1 MPHMELFEGERVD
14 DLQYKGLKIIQHE
27 SLFRFGTDSVLLAGF
42 SSLNKNER
50 AVDLGSGSGILSIL
64 INARFGCPVIG
75 IEIQD
80 AFVSMANRS
89 AVMNGQENVR
99 FLNLDVRDAPAQ
111 LGDGAFDVGICNP
124 PYFDVTTT
132 NSSQNMAISRHTTAC
147 SLEDIIKSAK
157 RLIRH
162 GGRLY
167 IVYPATR
174 LFILSNVLSSQR
186 LEIKRYRLVMTSA
199 NADPYLV
206 LIEAR
211 RGGKPGAIAMP
222 PLILHQENG
231 AYTPEA
237 REIYHIAGNT
247 F

>member
-1 MPHMELFEGERVD
+1 MAHTELFEGERID

-27 SLFRFGTDSVLLAGF
+27 RLFRFGTDSVLLAGF
-42 SSLNKNER
+42 ASLGKNER
-50 AVDLGSGSGILSIL
+50 AVDLGSGTGLLSIL
-64 INARFGCPVIG
+64 INARFGCSVVG
-75 IEIQD
+75 IELQGSC
-80 AFVSMANRS
+80 VSMANRS
-89 AVMNGQENVR
+89 AAMNGQEDVR
-99 FLNLDVRDAPAQ
+99 FLELDVRDAPSK

-132 NSSQNMAISRHTTAC
+132 NTSRNMALSRHTTAC
-147 SLEDIIKSAK
+147 SLEDIIRGAK

-167 IVYPATR
+167 IVYPASR

-186 LEIKRYRLVMTSA
+186 FEIKRYRLVMTSA
-199 NADPYLV
+199 KADPYLV

-222 PLILHQENG
+222 PLILHGEDG

-237 REIYHIAGNT
+237 REIYHIAPEST
-247 F
+247 